1 LKTKNLT
8 VVTCSKDRHEN
19 LNSLVDDAQKING
32 FNKHIIIDW
41 SSKTKINN
49 LDIVNNNIEIFEVD
63 NESSWW
69 LTRAYNTAFN
79 LVETKYILKIDADIK
94 INTEKINKI
103 QLEKYD
109 LIIFRE
115 EGNNYDNGN
124 FFVKNK
130 LIQDV
135 NGFNEY
141 IWGWGWDDNDLIER
155 IKEIRKDLNIL
166 YVSDGIKK
174 IQHDNAERSKYIENN
189 VYKNKEL
196 FSYSKIKAHNDANAY
211 LSKLKLWTSRNK
223 LIYVIK
229 NKTIY
234 LKHFYSLKDINI
246 YYKISFKYIFL
257 KSFFKIYKDKKR
269 FQKRILP
276 LLLILLPN
284 QILDKFLFLDFY
296 PKS

>member
-1 LKTKNLT
+1 M
-8 VVTCSKDRHEN
+8 
-19 LNSLVDDAQKING
+19 
-32 FNKHIIIDW
+32 
-41 SSKTKINN
+41 
-49 LDIVNNNIEIFEVD
+49 
-63 NESSWW
+63 
-69 LTRAYNTAFN
+69 
-79 LVETKYILKIDADIK
+79 
-94 INTEKINKI
+94 
-103 QLEKYD
+103 
-109 LIIFRE
+109 
-115 EGNNYDNGN
+115 
-124 FFVKNK
+124 
-130 LIQDV
+130 

-257 KSFFKIYKDKKR
+257 KSFFKIYKDKK
-269 FQKRILP
+269 
-276 LLLILLPN
+276 
-284 QILDKFLFLDFY
+284 DFKEN
-296 PKS
+296 PTIAFNIASKSNT

>member
-1 LKTKNLT
+1 MARKTLHQS
-8 VVTCSKDRHEN
+8 V
-19 LNSLVDDAQKING
+19 LN
-32 FNKHIIIDW
+32 HC
-41 SSKTKINN
+41 
-49 LDIVNNNIEIFEVD
+49 
-63 NESSWW
+63 
-69 LTRAYNTAFN
+69 
-79 LVETKYILKIDADIK
+79 
-94 INTEKINKI
+94 
-103 QLEKYD
+103 
-109 LIIFRE
+109 
-115 EGNNYDNGN
+115 
-124 FFVKNK
+124 
-130 LIQDV
+130 
-135 NGFNEY
+135 
-141 IWGWGWDDNDLIER
+141 
-155 IKEIRKDLNIL
+155 LNIL

-174 IQHDNAERSKYIENN
+174 IQHDNAERSQYIENN